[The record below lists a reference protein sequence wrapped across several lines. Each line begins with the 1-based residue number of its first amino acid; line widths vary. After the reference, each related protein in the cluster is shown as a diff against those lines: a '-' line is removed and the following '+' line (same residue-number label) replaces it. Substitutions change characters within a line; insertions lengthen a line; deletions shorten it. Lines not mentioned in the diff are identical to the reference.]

1 MQTNVLKS
9 STNLHS
15 LHQSPYYLTTNTS
28 INNHHQHQNHS
39 TNQSSSSS
47 CEPPGTNRSTL
58 AKGQQ
63 PPVSMAGAGK
73 GTLLLTTKDG
83 QPTMVVQQQ
92 PTSASVA
99 DCSGGAVTTI
109 NTSLNSVINSS
120 ASQVITINNRPLN
133 STLGSHQPQQILV
146 SNTHGGVLSGNMVL
160 NMNASRPVAPTYV
173 NAVGNQNGPRNMAPR
188 LVFNQPI
195 RLGQQVITQR
205 PAAPNLIAPVGSF
218 GLLFF

>member
-1 MQTNVLKS
+1 MQTNVVKS
-9 STNLHS
+9 NTNIHS
-15 LHQSPYYLTTNTS
+15 LHHQSLHYLTSSTATNHNT
-28 INNHHQHQNHS
+28 
-39 TNQSSSSS
+39 
-47 CEPPGTNRSTL
+47 TNRGTL

-83 QPTMVVQQQ
+83 QSTMVMQQQ

-99 DCSGGAVTTI
+99 DCSGGVTTI

-133 STLGSHQPQQILV
+133 STMGSHQPQQILV
-146 SNTHGGVLSGNMVL
+146 SNTHGGMLSGNMVL
-160 NMNASRPVAPTYV
+160 NMNPSRPVTPTFV
-173 NAVGNQNGPRNMAPR
+173 NAAAVGNQNGPRNMGPR
-188 LVFNQPI
+188 ILFNSPI

-205 PAAPNLIAPVGSF
+205 PAAPNLIGPVSHRIESI
-218 GLLFF
+218 